1 MGGSERI
8 KEALRSLHK
17 LRPED
22 DATRDEITD
31 LVDRLRCLL
40 LRIQGQEAL
49 ESQVY
54 GRFRDE
60 ELAHELFSATFES
73 DLP

>member
-8 KEALRSLHK
+8 KEALRSLHR

-40 LRIQGQEAL
+40 LRIQAL
-49 ESQVY
+49 ESQV
-54 GRFRDE
+54 FRDE

>member
-8 KEALRSLHK
+8 KEALRSLHR

-40 LRIQGQEAL
+40 LRIQAL